1 MEAIAL
7 PSQFDSVFRE
17 FGTIVDTSGRS
28 FRISTESG
36 EFLAARATSCLLEP
50 ENGDKVLLVGD
61 PTGALYVLAVLER
74 DEGQPGRI
82 KCDGDLTMEVNQGR
96 FTIAAKEGVDIMT
109 PEDLR
114 LSAARLDA
122 RAGEASFTFGAARLI
137 GKTIDSVLDR
147 VAHRVKNS
155 IRWVEGADEVRA
167 GQLDYRADGMMR
179 LHGENTVLTA
189 SKIVKAD
196 GKQVHIG

>member
-1 MEAIAL
+1 MEAIAF
-7 PSQFDSVFRE
+7 PTQFDSVFRT
-17 FGTIVDTSGRS
+17 FGRVVATADGTFTVA
-28 FRISTESG
+28 TEEG
-36 EFLAARATSCLLEP
+36 EFAARRATSCLLEP
-50 ENGDKVLLVGD
+50 TIDDKVLLVGE
-61 PTGALYVLAVLER
+61 PSGSLYVLAVLER
-74 DEGQPGRI
+74 KEGQAARI
-82 KCDGDLTMEVNQGR
+82 KCDGDLILDVGEGR
-96 FTIAAKEGVDIMT
+96 FTVAAASGVELMT
-109 PEDLR
+109 PKDLR

-147 VAHRVKNS
+147 VSHRVKNS
-155 IRWVEGADEVRA
+155 LRWVEGTDQVRS